1 MTAVREALRYLRA
14 SAWLGWQLE
23 SNWADPIL
31 FLVYG
36 LARPLALA
44 LILVA
49 IHVVVTG
56 GATADPRFAWMYV
69 GNAFY
74 VFVPQV
80 LVGVAWTVIEDR
92 EFHQMLKYVYVSPI
106 PLFTYLAGRA
116 ATKVALAVLSSVV
129 LLALGALV
137 LDVRLSTTPA
147 AAIYGAVALLAGA
160 AGLFGLGL
168 LLAGFGLVF
177 ARHAMNLNEGV
188 AATFYLLCGAIFPID
203 LLPAALRPLACVLPV
218 TWWLEAMRR
227 TLLDDAAVGVIG
239 RLGDAQIL
247 AGAIGSGAAW
257 LLVGAW
263 CYRRLE
269 RAAKRRGL
277 LDQTT
282 AY

>member
-1 MTAVREALRYLRA
+1 VTSVRAALRHLRA

-23 SNWADPIL
+23 SNWADPVL

-56 GATADPRFAWMYV
+56 GQTADPRFAWMYV
-69 GNAFY
+69 GNAFF

-80 LVGVAWTVIEDR
+80 IVGVAWTVVEDR

-106 PLFTYLAGRA
+106 PLFTYFAGRA
-116 ATKVALAVLSSVV
+116 ATKVGLAVLSVIFLLV
-129 LLALGALV
+129 FGAWVLHVPMATTLLDVPYGLLAFLG
-137 LDVRLSTTPA
+137 
-147 AAIYGAVALLAGA
+147 GA
-160 AGLFGLGL
+160 AGLLGLGL

-188 AATFYLLCGAIFPID
+188 AATFYLLCGAIFPVD
-203 LLPAALRPLACVLPV
+203 LLPAPLRVLSALIPV

-227 TLLDDAAVGVIG
+227 ATLAGESLGMAG
-239 RLGDAQIL
+239 RLGDAAVL
-247 AGAIGSGAAW
+247 LGAVLSGALW
-257 LLVGAW
+257 LVAGAW

-269 RAAKRRGL
+269 RQAKARGL